1 MSKKLRKTFVKKGTE
16 RTIEINAHPK
26 ENSPIARIFIR
37 YQNNGMFTIH
47 KGFGNQDEDYWELIH
62 ESQMNSSL
70 NMKKAEIN

>member
-37 YQNNGMFTIH
+37 YQDNGMFTIH
-47 KGFGNQDEDYWELIH
+47 KGFGNQNEYYWELIH
-62 ESQMNSSL
+62 ESQMVSSL
-70 NMKKAEIN
+70 NMKKAE